1 MNYIFQK
8 YLRLLSKY
16 FVKVNALFVM
26 SFYQLIDCQNN
37 VRICHFV
44 TRGQKLNARNDWLHQ
59 GGVQG
64 RHLGKVGLDGRGDQ
78 VEGRTEA

>member
-16 FVKVNALFVM
+16 FVNVNALFVM
-26 SFYQLIDCQNN
+26 SFNQLIDCQHIFFC
-37 VRICHFV
+37 RFV
-44 TRGQKLNARNDWLHQ
+44 SRGQKLNARNDWLHQ